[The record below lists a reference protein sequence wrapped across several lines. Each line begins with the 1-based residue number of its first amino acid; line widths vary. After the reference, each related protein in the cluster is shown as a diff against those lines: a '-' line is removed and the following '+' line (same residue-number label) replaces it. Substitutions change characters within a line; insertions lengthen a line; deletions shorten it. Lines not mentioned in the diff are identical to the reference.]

1 MTSPRG
7 KITVPAI
14 HSTKKAYKTEELTY
28 VSTNSG
34 FIKCDYLNAIRKL
47 NSVLT
52 PVSSK
57 TSLTAASLRFSPIST

>member
-1 MTSPRG
+1 MISPGG
-7 KITVPAI
+7 KITVPAL
-14 HSTKKAYKTEELTY
+14 HSTKKVYKAEELTH

-34 FIKCDYLNAIRKL
+34 FSKCNYLNAIRKL